1 MPCFFLIIAIL
12 FGLSNGALTEP
23 LWMYYRTALF
33 MLYATTHI
41 FICTLHYQMGLAD
54 RVNSEAHKLSSTLS
68 RVKTVILSLIIYAVS
83 ITAFVILLL
92 EN

>member
-1 MPCFFLIIAIL
+1 
-12 FGLSNGALTEP
+12 
-23 LWMYYRTALF
+23 MYYRTALF